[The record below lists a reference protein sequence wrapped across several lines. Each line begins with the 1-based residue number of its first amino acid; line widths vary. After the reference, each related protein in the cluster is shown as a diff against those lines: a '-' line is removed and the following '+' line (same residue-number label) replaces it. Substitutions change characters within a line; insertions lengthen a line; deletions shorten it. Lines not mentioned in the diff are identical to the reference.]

1 MSSFLPFVAH
11 LFFFLFWT
19 YFHYVEFYVIDF
31 PDYGDSGKPCFLCRL
46 RYLTVWSTV
55 SQHVYFLIALFC
67 DLFYTSDTSKEGN
80 RPLLL
85 SLRDFVFTTATC
97 SFGLFIPPV
106 FWTLY
111 SINRDNV
118 YPKFFDGLVPAWMH
132 HAAHTFICILVAL
145 EILLVNHKFA
155 NVKVS
160 VMRSLLLSATYGI
173 FAFWLR
179 HTDGHFPYGI
189 LEKMTDPQV
198 VLFIVGLS
206 VVVMVVQ
213 LIARQ
218 MHAFIWRQQNTK
230 TD

>member
-97 SFGLFIPPV
+97 SFGLV
-106 FWTLY
+106 SQ
-111 SINRDNV
+111 SIKQTHLHD
-118 YPKFFDGLVPAWMH
+118 PHCFPCSLSLLSSGLSTRSTGT
-132 HAAHTFICILVAL
+132 TFIQNFL
-145 EILLVNHKFA
+145 
-155 NVKVS
+155 
-160 VMRSLLLSATYGI
+160 
-173 FAFWLR
+173 
-179 HTDGHFPYGI
+179 TD
-189 LEKMTDPQV
+189 
-198 VLFIVGLS
+198 
-206 VVVMVVQ
+206 
-213 LIARQ
+213 
-218 MHAFIWRQQNTK
+218 
-230 TD
+230 